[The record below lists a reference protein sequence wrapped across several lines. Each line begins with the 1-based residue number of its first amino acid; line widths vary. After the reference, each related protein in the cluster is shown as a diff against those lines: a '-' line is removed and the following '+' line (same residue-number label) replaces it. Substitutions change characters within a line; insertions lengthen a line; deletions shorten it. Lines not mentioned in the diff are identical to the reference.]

1 MQIYTDWLEGRI
13 KLVYIR
19 GVNKKIQ

>member
-1 MQIYTDWLEGRI
+1 MQIYIDWLEGRI
-13 KLVYIR
+13 KLVYIC